1 VPNRF
6 VSTIVKHPVH
16 CNRWRSSTTLRW
28 YLRVTESGARRLMH
42 GLVKPSQFCVSF
54 IALWSW
60 NGIFQTLQAVSFK
73 SVFVPI
79 LTYGYES
86 WVMTEI
92 ILSQVKAAEMR
103 FLRRLCVVTLRDKLR
118 SCEMRRA
125 LNVEPLLRIQR
136 SQLLWFGHVSRIT
149 HERLARQVLLA
160 KPRESG
166 PEVVQGP
173 SGVTTSL
180 TFLGP
185 VLVCSQQ
192 NYLILLLTWYCC

>member
-1 VPNRF
+1 
-6 VSTIVKHPVH
+6 
-16 CNRWRSSTTLRW
+16 
-28 YLRVTESGARRLMH
+28 
-42 GLVKPSQFCVSF
+42 
-54 IALWSW
+54 
-60 NGIFQTLQAVSFK
+60 
-73 SVFVPI
+73 
-79 LTYGYES
+79 
-86 WVMTEI
+86 MTEI

-192 NYLILLLTWYCC
+192 NYLILLLT